1 VGPSVRLGR
10 DRVIRVRGQY
20 AGRRM
25 KDVRG

>member
-1 VGPSVRLGR
+1 VRLGR

-20 AGRRM
+20 AGRRV

>member
-1 VGPSVRLGR
+1 VRLGR